1 MPGRILTLQR
11 QVRELGRLR
20 AGLSVPSSTPGKLR
34 PQSSPNWILTSPN
47 RDYID
52 AAAAIWGG
60 PVDLW
65 QPLGNGPKVWR
76 VITER
81 PRIPAI
87 LPPGDPLNQAYE
99 MWSAG
104 GCQRRCD
111 GEIEQ
116 RTQQPCLCRAQFG
129 DDIHLVPSLG
139 PDKKPQRCQIHT
151 RLSVFL
157 PDLPDIGMW
166 RVETHGYWP
175 SVRITG
181 YVEFIKGQVGT
192 SVMVPIGLGIE
203 PRTKVTDG
211 KTSHYVEIVVSLWNP
226 VTFGEI
232 AASPQVLAIGGPAD
246 DRTIEAPPERPAIGA
261 APSNGTGV
269 PEPVAA
275 DAVDWLA
282 RFAAA
287 STMDELRDLWRQAG
301 GANALDEDTRKAWHA
316 KGMELKAAA
325 RGAEPT
331 EQEETAE
338 PEPEPD
344 REAAWNKVL
353 ALAGERGWDL
363 DTTAAKMRDTVG
375 KDQYDGDGFDFT
387 IFAEQIEAGRV
398 A

>member
-34 PQSSPNWILTSPN
+34 PKASPNWILTSPN

-60 PVDLW
+60 PVDHW

-76 VITER
+76 VITEQ

-111 GEIEQ
+111 GETEQ
-116 RTQQPCLCRAQFG
+116 RSQQPCVCRAQFG
-129 DDIHLVPSLG
+129 DDFHLQPQLG

-166 RVETHGYWP
+166 RVESHGYWP

-181 YVEFIKGQVGT
+181 YVEFIKGQVG
-192 SVMVPIGLGIE
+192 SQVMVPIGLGIE
-203 PRTKVTDG
+203 PRTKVVDG

-232 AASPQVLAIGGPAD
+232 ATSPQVLAIGGPAD
-246 DRTIEAPPERPAIGA
+246 DRVIEAAPQRQAIAAAEPPPVVDE
-261 APSNGTGV
+261 PS
-269 PEPVAA
+269 
-275 DAVDWLA
+275 VDWLA
-282 RFAAA
+282 RFRAA
-287 STMDELRDLWRQAG
+287 STMDELRDLWTRAG
-301 GANALDEDTRKAWHA
+301 GAGALDDEGRKVWHA

-325 RGAEPT
+325 RGAEPAGAVGD
-331 EQEETAE
+331 EQPAA
-338 PEPEPD
+338 PAEPEPD
-344 REAAWNKVL
+344 RDAAWTRVL
-353 ALAGERGWDL
+353 NLAAARGWNTDQTAEKMRAVIGKDQFDGDGWDL
-363 DTTAAKMRDTVG
+363 TL
-375 KDQYDGDGFDFT
+375 
-387 IFAEQIEAGRV
+387 FAEQIEAGRV